1 MLEWGVELDRKRRML
16 FSTRDLHQRF
26 TLILNRSLV
35 WIYILDVFALTRRVC
50 KFPFVISNDAAFLK
64 VTERHVLLKKK
75 KGKKKNLRKAQMT
88 SL

>member
-50 KFPFVISNDAAFLK
+50 KFPFFISDDAAFLK

-75 KGKKKNLRKAQMT
+75 GKKKNLRKAQMT